1 MRFSVL
7 AFRSD
12 IRIALQAPV
21 VKIEKVVRKKLTFIT
36 LNGVWNPLQ
45 EMNMK
50 KNVYIIMKCSDN
62 QCWKPNLDIYF
73 S

>member
-7 AFRSD
+7 EFRSD
-12 IRIALQAPV
+12 IRIALEAPV
-21 VKIEKVVRKKLTFIT
+21 VQIEKVIRNKINIYNSEWGMEPPTT
-36 LNGVWNPLQ
+36 N
-45 EMNMK
+45 EYE

-62 QCWKPNLDIYF
+62 QCWMTNLDIYF